1 MSSVTQVRNGVF
13 YVMVGALLVL
23 MIANVVGGA
32 ILLDIRHD
40 QNTTTANLIIGCER
54 ANRTRNMQHWLATNE
69 QPPPP
74 AELLAGLTLN
84 ENELIVRPR
93 TRKPRRQSEP
103 SRQQVA

>member
-1 MSSVTQVRNGVF
+1 MMPVTQVRNGVF
-13 YVMVGALLVL
+13 YTMIGTLILLMVVNL
-23 MIANVVGGA
+23 IGGA
-32 ILLDIRHD
+32 VLLDIRHD

-84 ENELIVRPR
+84 ENESPQSGRPWLVVCAAAY
-93 TRKPRRQSEP
+93 P
-103 SRQQVA
+103 